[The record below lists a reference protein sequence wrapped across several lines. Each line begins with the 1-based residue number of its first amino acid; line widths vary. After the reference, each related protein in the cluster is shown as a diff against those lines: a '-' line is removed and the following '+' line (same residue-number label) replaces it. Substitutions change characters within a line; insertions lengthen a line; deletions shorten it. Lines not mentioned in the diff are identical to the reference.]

1 MTQQPLGPSILNVL
15 FRCLGKLVAPFKR
28 LLHLFCFSLEI
39 LNGLLNRFGP
49 FICAQIGFSLPLQD
63 LSVKTLKHFLEVRY
77 ERLGVRP
84 RVIKQSEDV
93 FVDLGRHL

>member
-1 MTQQPLGPSILNVL
+1 VL
-15 FRCLGKLVAPFKR
+15 FSCFGKLIAPIKW

-39 LNGLLNRFGP
+39 LNSLFDRFRP

-63 LSVKTLKHFLEVRY
+63 LSIKTLKHFLEVRD

-84 RVIKQSEDV
+84 RVIKQIEDV